1 MTTNEKVKSNEVKD
15 TKENVVEHCGGG
27 GNAMGC
33 SEGDYVRYQA
43 VPRYG
48 DLWEEAGK
56 GDK

>member
-33 SEGDYVRYQA
+33 SEGDDVQCQA
-43 VPRYG
+43 APRYG
-48 DLWEEAGK
+48 DLWGEA
-56 GDK
+56 D